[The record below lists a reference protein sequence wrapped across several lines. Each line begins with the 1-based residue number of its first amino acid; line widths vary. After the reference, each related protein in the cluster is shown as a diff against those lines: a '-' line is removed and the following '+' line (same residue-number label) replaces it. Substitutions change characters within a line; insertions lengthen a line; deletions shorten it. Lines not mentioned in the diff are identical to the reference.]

1 MTRRARSSQAGS
13 GAAAPYIKRGRGT
26 LSRKVLEL
34 LGADLAHLTTAGW
47 VANCF
52 PPVTTVVLAQ
62 SSLPN
67 RLQAVG
73 WRQPVYLRGA
83 ALTDAPAV
91 AIVGARAASGTGM
104 ERAHRIAG
112 HLASRGVHVVS
123 GGALGID
130 GAAHRGALAGGG
142 RTTVVL
148 GSGVDVAYP
157 RRHASLFREVLER
170 GGSLVGLWPDGM
182 QPRRGTFRQRNPL
195 IAALA
200 DAVIVVEADVASGS
214 LSTARAARE
223 LGRVVAAWPG
233 SRGCERL
240 LAGGAAI
247 VEGCADAERVL
258 GEPRHR
264 EPAILEDPIAIAVR
278 AAIAAGATGVD
289 AIVRHTGLSARVVL
303 RALPS
308 LSPSHG
314 SERSE
319 PREVAP

>member
-1 MTRRARSSQAGS
+1 M
-13 GAAAPYIKRGRGT
+13 
-26 LSRKVLEL
+26 
-34 LGADLAHLTTAGW
+34 HLTDGGW

-52 PPVTTVVLAQ
+52 PPVTTLVLPKTA
-62 SSLPN
+62 LPS

-83 ALTDAPAV
+83 PLGDEPAV
-91 AIVGARAASGTGM
+91 AIVGARAATAAGM
-104 ERAHRIAG
+104 ERAHRIAR
-112 HLASRGVHVVS
+112 HLAGRGVHVVS

-130 GAAHRGALAGGG
+130 GAAHRGALAAGG

-148 GSGVDVAYP
+148 GSGVDVSYP
-157 RRHASLFREVLER
+157 RRHAPLFREVLAR

-240 LAGGAAI
+240 LAAGAAI
-247 VEGCADAERVL
+247 VESEADAERVL
-258 GEPRHR
+258 DRPRHR
-264 EPAILEDPIAIAVR
+264 EAAAATDPTAAAIQD
-278 AAIAAGATGVD
+278 AIAAGATGLD
-289 AIVRHTGLSARVVL
+289 AIVRHTGLSARAVL
-303 RALPS
+303 RALPM
-308 LSPSHG
+308 LD
-314 SERSE
+314 
-319 PREVAP
+319 PRHAPARAGAREEAP